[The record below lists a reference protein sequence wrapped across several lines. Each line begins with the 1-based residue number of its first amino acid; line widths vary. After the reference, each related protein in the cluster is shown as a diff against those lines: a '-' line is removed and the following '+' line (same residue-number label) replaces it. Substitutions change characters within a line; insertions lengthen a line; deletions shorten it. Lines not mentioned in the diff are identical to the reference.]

1 MFAGQFV
8 LDVWTGSEY
17 ASFAVLKT
25 FLPIQSFEIFL
36 KCLYLKSIQLLIRWD
51 FLKIYYINNAISI
64 NKARPNKRQK
74 HVFAKQ
80 FSLLLFF
87 LMSIA

>member
-25 FLPIQSFEIFL
+25 FLPIQSFEIFFEVL
-36 KCLYLKSIQLLIRWD
+36 VLEIDSTINSLGFFKNLLYK
-51 FLKIYYINNAISI
+51 
-64 NKARPNKRQK
+64 
-74 HVFAKQ
+74 
-80 FSLLLFF
+80 
-87 LMSIA
+87 